1 MKKTIALLLLLCLTV
16 LLVACAGK
24 EKTVVEGDYHAEQ
37 TIGKNE
43 SRRKDGMTEK
53 TLTLFGKERQFYYSN
68 TTSVAGG
75 IYEAD
80 FYHSIDSTFLKI
92 RSDTGQILHFQ
103 TEPTFAKDYVSPV
116 GEGSTE
122 EEYLA
127 YASAVILDLTG
138 VSTEGWE
145 ATIGFG
151 PTKYK
156 TELADGTKYS
166 VDKNGAMLS
175 VSEEEYESMIGTGV
189 TVIYRKKL
197 GEYDRC
203 DKMTVKMSSVGEVF
217 LVNAE
222 NYDEW
227 FAPFVSVTPDRA
239 RIVQEARKQA
249 SSATN
254 NALGGNVEKIE
265 MVVNRDTLWACV
277 YILYSNGVAS
287 AGISVYVEVAKIA
300 E

>member
-1 MKKTIALLLLLCLTV
+1 M
-16 LLVACAGK
+16 
-24 EKTVVEGDYHAEQ
+24 
-37 TIGKNE
+37 
-43 SRRKDGMTEK
+43 
-53 TLTLFGKERQFYYSN
+53 
-68 TTSVAGG
+68 
-75 IYEAD
+75 
-80 FYHSIDSTFLKI
+80 KI